1 MASLPLH
8 LAGYASVGESGGKAF
23 LPAPESANVT
33 GASDDI
39 MTKLPVMLYPDPA
52 RVVIKPFVPAE
63 DPPGYKRKDRPRAQ
77 RIADRVLAMSD
88 AELKTELARVL
99 ASLTDRYRDVETIL
113 TRRFHAVNGGIL
125 TKCSITHDHELLIG
139 AYFSEEYSFEA
150 AALFNPSIVIHPN
163 QSGVGAGSLRFILSL
178 RGVGEGHL
186 SSVTFRTGLWL
197 PDGNVVIDPPSQRA
211 ITPRIE
217 YVPGADPDNPRVRL
231 FCEESHDLS
240 EIVIFPITPSQR
252 HGIEDVR
259 LAGFTDD
266 DGSITYYGTFTA
278 FSGESIRQEML
289 STTDFATFE
298 IRALRGAAT
307 DNKGMALFPRKINGR
322 YAMLGRQDHETIW
335 LLTSDDIYKWEG
347 GSTIITPRWPWEF
360 VQLGNS
366 GSPIE
371 INEGWLVLTH
381 GVGAV
386 RNYCLGACLLDR
398 DDPSKLL
405 ARTTQPLLRPSP
417 EERFGY
423 VPNIAYSCG
432 AIVHDRSLLLPY
444 ALADS
449 FTTFATVP
457 IDTLLAA
464 MA

>member
-1 MASLPLH
+1 MA
-8 LAGYASVGESGGKAF
+8 G
-23 LPAPESANVT
+23 N
-33 GASDDI
+33 DI
-39 MTKLPVMLYPDPA
+39 MTKLPVVLHADPA

-63 DPPGYKRKDRPRAQ
+63 DPPEHVSKDRPRAQ
-77 RIADRVLAMSD
+77 RIADRVLAMSEAD
-88 AELKTELARVL
+88 LQTELARVL
-99 ASLTDRYRDVETIL
+99 ASLKDRYRDVETIL
-113 TRRFHAVNGGIL
+113 TRRFQAVNGGIIP
-125 TKCSITHDHELLIG
+125 KCCVTHDQELLVG
-139 AYFSEEYSFEA
+139 AYFSEEYAFEA

-163 QSGVGAGSLRFILSL
+163 QSGVTEGSLRFILSL
-178 RGVGEGHL
+178 RGVGEGHV
-186 SSVTFRTGLWL
+186 SSVTFRTGVWL
-197 PDGNVVIDPPSQRA
+197 PNGNVVIDPPSPSA

-217 YVPGADPDNPRVRL
+217 YIPGVDPDNPRVRL
-231 FCEESHDLS
+231 FCDESHDLS

-259 LAGFTDD
+259 LVGYTDD
-266 DGSITYYGTFTA
+266 DGIVTYYGTFTA
-278 FSGESIRQEML
+278 FSGETIRQELL

-307 DNKGMALFPRKINGR
+307 DNKGMALFPRKIKGR

-335 LLTSDDIYKWEG
+335 LLTSEDLYRWETG
-347 GSTIITPRWPWEF
+347 RTIITPRWPWEF

-371 INEGWLVLTH
+371 IDEGWLVLTH

-432 AIVHDRSLLLPY
+432 AIVHNRTLLLPY

-449 FTTFATVP
+449 FTTFATIPV
-457 IDTLLAA
+457 DTLLAA
-464 MA
+464 MT

>member
-1 MASLPLH
+1 
-8 LAGYASVGESGGKAF
+8 
-23 LPAPESANVT
+23 
-33 GASDDI
+33 
-39 MTKLPVMLYPDPA
+39 MTKLPVALHSDPA

-63 DPPGYKRKDRPRAQ
+63 DSTNNESKGSPRAQ
-77 RIADRVLAMSD
+77 RIAARIVTMNEADLQL
-88 AELKTELARVL
+88 ELRRVL
-99 ASLTDRYRDVETIL
+99 ASLKDRYRDVETIL
-113 TRRFHAVNGGIL
+113 TRRFQAVNGDIIS
-125 TKCSITHDHELLIG
+125 KCSVTHEQKLLIG
-139 AYFSEEYSFEA
+139 AYFSEEYAFEA

-163 QSGVGAGSLRFILSL
+163 QSGVTEGSLRFILSL
-178 RGVGEGHL
+178 RGVGEGHV
-186 SSVTFRTGLWL
+186 SSVTFRTGTWL
-197 PDGNVVIDPPSQRA
+197 PNGDVIIDPPSPSA

-217 YVPGADPDNPRVRL
+217 YVPGEDPDNPRVRL
-231 FCEESHDLS
+231 FCDESHDLS

-259 LAGFTDD
+259 LVSFTDD
-266 DGSITYYGTFTA
+266 NDIITYYGTFTA
-278 FSGESIRQEML
+278 FSGETIRQELL
-289 STTDFATFE
+289 STADFATFE
-298 IRALRGAAT
+298 IRALRGEAT

-335 LLTSDDIYKWEG
+335 LLTSEDLYRWEEG
-347 GSTIITPRWPWEF
+347 KTIITPRWPWEF

-371 INEGWLVLTH
+371 IDEGWLVLTH

-405 ARTTQPLLRPSP
+405 ARTTQPLLRPNP

-432 AIVHDRSLLLPY
+432 AIVHNRNLLLPY